1 MSEFLESEIRKW
13 IDKWAE
19 QEEQI
24 RLLRLQIYHLLRERN
39 EALALLMT
47 AYDLVGES
55 IGQRQYDYEARARSF
70 VATCVAALAGGKD
83 ERL

>member
-1 MSEFLESEIRKW
+1 MSEHDELLDDLDAWGMVQPRAANAIRT
-13 IDKWAE
+13 
-19 QEEQI
+19 
-24 RLLRLQIYHLLRERN
+24 LLRERD
-39 EALALLMT
+39 EARALLMT